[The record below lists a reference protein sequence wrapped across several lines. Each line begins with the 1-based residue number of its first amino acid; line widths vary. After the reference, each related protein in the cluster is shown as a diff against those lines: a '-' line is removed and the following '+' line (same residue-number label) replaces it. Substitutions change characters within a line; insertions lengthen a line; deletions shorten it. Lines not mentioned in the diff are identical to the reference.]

1 VKFYVVSL
9 LQAINIYELTIFR
22 KTYEEMMTIELDSK
36 QKAEMTDVLQR
47 YLQDELDVEI
57 GQFDADFLVDFI
69 SKKFGAVYYNKGI
82 EDAQKVME
90 RKMLDISDELYEI
103 EQVIEL

>member
-1 VKFYVVSL
+1 
-9 LQAINIYELTIFR
+9 
-22 KTYEEMMTIELDSK
+22 MTIQLDSK
-36 QKAEMTDVLQR
+36 QKSELSHTLQK
-47 YLQDELDVEI
+47 YLQDELDVEL
-57 GQFDADFLVDFI
+57 GQFDTAFLVDFI

-103 EQVIEL
+103 EQIVEI

>member
-1 VKFYVVSL
+1 MS
-9 LQAINIYELTIFR
+9 
-22 KTYEEMMTIELDSK
+22 IELDGK
-36 QKAEMTDVLQR
+36 QKSEMTDVLQR

-69 SKKFGAVYYNKGI
+69 SKKFGAIYYNKGI

-103 EQVIEL
+103 EQVVEL

>member
-1 VKFYVVSL
+1 
-9 LQAINIYELTIFR
+9 
-22 KTYEEMMTIELDSK
+22 MTIQLESK
-36 QKAEMTDVLQR
+36 QKSELTHTLKR
-47 YLQDELDVEI
+47 YLQDELNADL
-57 GQFDADFLVDFI
+57 GQFDTEFLVDFI

-103 EQVIEL
+103 EQIVEI

>member
-1 VKFYVVSL
+1 MRGEPGVLRGSQL
-9 LQAINIYELTIFR
+9 LHEYTHRPWVIALAILP
-22 KTYEEMMTIELDSK
+22 
-36 QKAEMTDVLQR
+36 
-47 YLQDELDVEI
+47 DELDVEL
-57 GQFDADFLVDFI
+57 GQFDTEFLVDFI

-103 EQVIEL
+103 EQIVEI

>member
-1 VKFYVVSL
+1 
-9 LQAINIYELTIFR
+9 
-22 KTYEEMMTIELDSK
+22 MTIELDKK
-36 QKAEMTDVLQR
+36 QKQTMTEALQT
-47 YLQDELDVEI
+47 YLQDELDVEV

-82 EDAQKVME
+82 SDAQQVME

-103 EQVIEL
+103 EKIVEI

>member
-1 VKFYVVSL
+1 
-9 LQAINIYELTIFR
+9 
-22 KTYEEMMTIELDSK
+22 MMTTTLKNTVTIQLDSK
-36 QKAEMTDVLQR
+36 QKSELTQTLQK
-47 YLQDELDVEI
+47 YLQDELDVEL
-57 GQFDADFLVDFI
+57 GQFDTEFLVDFI

-103 EQVIEL
+103 EQIVEI

>member
-1 VKFYVVSL
+1 MAFT
-9 LQAINIYELTIFR
+9 IYELVIVR
-22 KTYEEMMTIELDSK
+22 ETYEGAMTIELDSK
-36 QKAEMTDVLQR
+36 QKARMTESLQR

-90 RKMLDISDELYEI
+90 RKMLDIGDELYEI
-103 EQVIEL
+103 EQVVEL

>member
-1 VKFYVVSL
+1 V
-9 LQAINIYELTIFR
+9 EL
-22 KTYEEMMTIELDSK
+22 
-36 QKAEMTDVLQR
+36 
-47 YLQDELDVEI
+47 
-57 GQFDADFLVDFI
+57 GQFDTEFLVDFI

-103 EQVIEL
+103 EQIVEI

>member
-1 VKFYVVSL
+1 MAFT
-9 LQAINIYELTIFR
+9 IYELVIVR
-22 KTYEEMMTIELDSK
+22 ETYEGAMTIELDSK
-36 QKAEMTDVLQR
+36 QKARMTDSLQR

-90 RKMLDISDELYEI
+90 RKMLDIGDELYEI
-103 EQVIEL
+103 EQVVEL